1 MPSSEVK
8 EHSLRAI
15 VESSARAKESSILN
29 MAETT
34 SIRALVR
41 ARRGDILRLADQH
54 GARRVRLFGS
64 VVRGEDHDASDL
76 DLLVEMAEDRD
87 LLDRIGLKQ
96 DLEEL
101 LGVDVDVVTENA
113 LHPVLRDQVL
123 TEAVEL

>member
-1 MPSSEVK
+1 
-8 EHSLRAI
+8 
-15 VESSARAKESSILN
+15 

-41 ARRGDILRLADQH
+41 ERRRDILRLADEH

-64 VVRGEDHDASDL
+64 VVRGEDPDASDL
-76 DLLVEMAEDRD
+76 DLLVEMAEDRN

-101 LGVDVDVVTENA
+101 LGVDVDVVMENA
-113 LHPVLRDQVL
+113 LHPVLRARVL
-123 TEAVEL
+123 MEAVEL

>member
-1 MPSSEVK
+1 
-8 EHSLRAI
+8 
-15 VESSARAKESSILN
+15 

-113 LHPVLRDQVL
+113 LHPVLRDRVL